1 MKKTEP
7 GFFKFIGKSYKFKN
21 MDYNKS
27 EVKLNYMDDVN

>member
-7 GFFKFIGKSYKFKN
+7 VFKFIGKSYKLKY
-21 MDYNKS
+21 DYNKS

>member
-1 MKKTEP
+1 MDYN
-7 GFFKFIGKSYKFKN
+7 KSEVKLNY